1 MIEVGI
7 MFMPL
12 LFFPLT
18 SNDWNNLT
26 FDPAD
31 APSLDTFTRKLR
43 KMSDQDTLEYE
54 DSEHSSGM
62 SDYASRSAVKISIM
76 LLLLS
81 TPLHQ
86 RAASRVQHPKSCGSQ
101 QSLPPGGKERL
112 HFVGIRPEVQARKG
126 GW

>member
-1 MIEVGI
+1 MTVY
-7 MFMPL
+7 L
-12 LFFPLT
+12 LKEWCGGRHTQSFLSVIT
-18 SNDWNNLT
+18 ASGSTIAASTIVWLV
-26 FDPAD
+26 
-31 APSLDTFTRKLR
+31 
-43 KMSDQDTLEYE
+43 MMG
-54 DSEHSSGM
+54 SSCITVLVRSSHHIVDGESAEGM
-62 SDYASRSAVKISIM
+62 LLL

>member
-1 MIEVGI
+1 MQAIQRGKIYEKERFQI
-7 MFMPL
+7 TYNHISM
-12 LFFPLT
+12 
-18 SNDWNNLT
+18 NLT
-26 FDPAD
+26 NMQQKFII
-31 APSLDTFTRKLR
+31 
-43 KMSDQDTLEYE
+43 
-54 DSEHSSGM
+54 
-62 SDYASRSAVKISIM
+62 VM

>member
-1 MIEVGI
+1 ML
-7 MFMPL
+7 FLQLLCYANLDFSPL
-12 LFFPLT
+12 LT
-18 SNDWNNLT
+18 HTVWVDKT
-26 FDPAD
+26 ETAIVI
-31 APSLDTFTRKLR
+31 SLDML
-43 KMSDQDTLEYE
+43 LL
-54 DSEHSSGM
+54 
-62 SDYASRSAVKISIM
+62 

>member
-1 MIEVGI
+1 MLIFIIIIFNYVYCHHHNQHHDQQSIISNIRTIIIGI
-7 MFMPL
+7 M
-12 LFFPLT
+12 
-18 SNDWNNLT
+18 
-26 FDPAD
+26 
-31 APSLDTFTRKLR
+31 
-43 KMSDQDTLEYE
+43 
-54 DSEHSSGM
+54 
-62 SDYASRSAVKISIM
+62 
-76 LLLLS
+76 LLLS

>member
-43 KMSDQDTLEYE
+43 KTSDQDTLEYK

-76 LLLLS
+76 INKIL
-81 TPLHQ
+81 TKT
-86 RAASRVQHPKSCGSQ
+86 VK
-101 QSLPPGGKERL
+101 
-112 HFVGIRPEVQARKG
+112 KG
-126 GW
+126 GEARGVTRKLTVEWFDHIHRHLTLTH